1 MEVIELSL
9 PATNRL
15 ATEYIEGKFP
25 VSEAFH
31 SYSFE
36 QRLRELQKRTYARE
50 ALADHLLT
58 YHQKFQASRE
68 TIANIEKLRQRESVV
83 VIGGQQAGF

>member
-36 QRLRELQKRTYARE
+36 QRLRELQNERMLVKR
-50 ALADHLLT
+50 
-58 YHQKFQASRE
+58 
-68 TIANIEKLRQRESVV
+68 LR
-83 VIGGQQAGF
+83 IIY